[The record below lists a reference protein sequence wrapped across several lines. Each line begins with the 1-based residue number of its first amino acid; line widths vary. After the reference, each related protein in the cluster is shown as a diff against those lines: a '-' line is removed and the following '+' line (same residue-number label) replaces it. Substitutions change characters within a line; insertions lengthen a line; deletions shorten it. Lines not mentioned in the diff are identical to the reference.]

1 MWVAVSGMLVW
12 SMAAQAENCRVT
24 PQASGELHIVVG
36 GKNKCFE
43 SAAARKAFGDNLKV
57 AVAEMTPSPAA
68 GRHRKGTIRRS
79 AAGDKLYNIA
89 DLQHQAK
96 TLTAPAP
103 VYYGQK

>member
-1 MWVAVSGMLVW
+1 MWAMSV
-12 SMAAQAENCRVT
+12 QAEDCRVA

-43 SAAARKAFGDNLKV
+43 SAAARKAFGDNLRV
-57 AVAEMTPSPAA
+57 AVAEMTPPPAA
-68 GRHRKGTIRRS
+68 GRHRKHTIRRS
-79 AAGDKLYNIA
+79 AAGNKLYDIA